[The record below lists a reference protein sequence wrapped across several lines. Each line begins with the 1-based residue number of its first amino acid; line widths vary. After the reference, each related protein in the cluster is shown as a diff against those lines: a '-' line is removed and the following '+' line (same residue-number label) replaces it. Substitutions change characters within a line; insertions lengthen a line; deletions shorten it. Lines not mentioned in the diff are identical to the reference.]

1 MSNDLVYAIY
11 YSIKPRELMA
21 SKTRV
26 WTAIVVSNSSVMDIL
41 SQIVLAYLAFQLLLT
56 FTK

>member
-1 MSNDLVYAIY
+1 MSNDLIYAIY
-11 YSIKPRELMA
+11 YSIKPRELMV

-26 WTAIVVSNSSVMDIL
+26 WTAIVVSSSSVMDIL
-41 SQIVLAYLAFQLLLT
+41 SQIVLAYLVVQLLLT

>member
-1 MSNDLVYAIY
+1 MSNDLVYSTY
-11 YSIKPRELMA
+11 YSIKQRELMA

-41 SQIVLAYLAFQLLLT
+41 SQLILAYLAFQLLLT